1 VLHNASSP
9 SSDSSTFVI
18 GTRGSALALAQTR
31 MMQAQLAALHPAAN
45 FELRVIKTTG
55 DTLSEKNLAPS
66 PLGGDG
72 KGVFTAE
79 LENALDAGEI
89 DIAVHSLKDLPT
101 EMHPRF
107 VLGAVPQ
114 REDSRDTLVVSTR
127 VLQTSNI
134 SDFQPRSLFDLPR
147 GAIVATGSMRRQKQL
162 QRWRPDLR
170 FADIR
175 GNIDTR
181 LRKLRENTAWSATV
195 LAQAGLNRLGPA
207 LDEVIALP
215 LPQELAAPAPG
226 QGALAIQVRAGDERT
241 LGVVSSLHDFS
252 THAQVVAE
260 RAFLQGLG
268 GGCTW
273 PVGAHATVFPVVG
286 EIRTAAQPG
295 SPLDHTS
302 LNISKESTAISDSIQ
317 IEAHRIELFGIYWK
331 DGEQEPRSGRVE
343 GTFSPINA
351 QAEAE
356 ALGLMLA
363 YLLNGYRDKQN
374 TVPAP

>member
-1 VLHNASSP
+1 MSNNVP
-9 SSDSSTFVI
+9 SLSFII

-31 MMQAQLAALHPAAN
+31 MMQAQLAELHPSAS

-79 LENALDAGEI
+79 LESALDAGDI

-101 EMHPRF
+101 EIHPRF
-107 VLGAVPQ
+107 VLGAVPR

-127 VLQTSNI
+127 VIEQQRDLI
-134 SDFQPRSLFDLPR
+134 PGFQVRSLFDLPK

-162 QRWRPDLR
+162 QRWRPDFR

-181 LRKLRENTAWSATV
+181 LRKLRENTEWSATV
-195 LAQAGLNRLGPA
+195 LAQAGLNRLSPSLEDG
-207 LDEVIALP
+207 IALP
-215 LPQELAAPAPG
+215 LPQDLCAPAPG

-241 LGVVSSLHDFS
+241 LAVTSKLHDPA

-273 PVGAHATVFPVVG
+273 PVGAHAVVIPGTV
-286 EIRTAAQPG
+286 ES
-295 SPLDHTS
+295 SPLDHTAS
-302 LNISKESTAISDSIQ
+302 NIAKESGVVSDSLSL
-317 IEAHRIELFGIYWK
+317 ETLRIELYGIYWK
-331 DGEQEPRSGRVE
+331 GDEPEPRSGRVQ
-343 GTFSPINA
+343 GDFHPASA
-351 QAEAE
+351 QKDAE
-356 ALGLMLA
+356 ALGFRLARLLMP
-363 YLLNGYRDKQN
+363 GG
-374 TVPAP
+374 

>member
-1 VLHNASSP
+1 MQRDNA
-9 SSDSSTFVI
+9 THFVI

-31 MMQAQLAALHPAAN
+31 MMQAQLAALQPHAT

-55 DTLSEKNLAPS
+55 DALSEKNLAPS

-79 LENALDAGEI
+79 LETALDAGDI

-107 VLGAVPQ
+107 VLGAVPE
-114 REDSRDTLVVSTR
+114 REDCRDTLVFSSRALASVR
-127 VLQTSNI
+127 TSAAD
-134 SDFQPRSLFDLPR
+134 SQPRSLFDLPS

-181 LRKLRENTAWSATV
+181 LRKLRESGTWSATV
-195 LAQAGLNRLGPA
+195 LAQAGLNRLGPD
-207 LDEVIALP
+207 LQDVILVP
-215 LPQELAAPAPG
+215 LAPSLVAPAPG
-226 QGALAIQVRAGDERT
+226 QGALAIQVRRGDDRT
-241 LGVVSSLHDFS
+241 LAVVAPLHHPP

-273 PVGAHATVFPVVG
+273 PVGAHAVVEEERTPQAQG
-286 EIRTAAQPG
+286 TNPTECDPSDLATINSAKGIRPASDTSSIVSVRLSLHGVYWRDAEPEPRMGRVSAAIQPG
-295 SPLDHTS
+295 ATHAD
-302 LNISKESTAISDSIQ
+302 
-317 IEAHRIELFGIYWK
+317 EA
-331 DGEQEPRSGRVE
+331 
-343 GTFSPINA
+343 A
-351 QAEAE
+351 
-356 ALGLMLA
+356 ALGALLA
-363 YLLNGYRDKQN
+363 QRLQ
-374 TVPAP
+374 P